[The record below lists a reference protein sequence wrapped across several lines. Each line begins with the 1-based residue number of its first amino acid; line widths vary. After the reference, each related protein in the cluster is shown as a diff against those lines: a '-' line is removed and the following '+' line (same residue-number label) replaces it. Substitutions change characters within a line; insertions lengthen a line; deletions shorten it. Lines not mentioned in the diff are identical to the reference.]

1 MRIRGLVSL
10 AIATI
15 LISACA
21 RVAGKDQPTE
31 SNGSGPATKWT
42 LSRTP
47 DGQPDIQG
55 VWTNYTNTPFEV
67 FDEKDNPALYSGD
80 PDGSGRGTGPGFLN
94 DSFERKLT
102 KGRSLVVDP
111 PSGRVPIMPWAEE
124 KRNYRLAHIQDDWVN
139 FTAWERCITRGVPGG
154 IFPTG
159 YGSGYQI
166 LQGPGYVAIVYE
178 MIHEAR
184 IIPLDGR
191 PHVGSGI
198 RLWNGDSRG
207 RWEGNTLVVDIT
219 NYNDKGNV
227 ATNAASQRVRS
238 IPQSENLHA
247 VERFTRVDENTIN
260 YEVVIEDPKVYTAP
274 WKVAMSL
281 NREPTYELFE
291 YACHEGNHAVPNT
304 LSAGRAKDRAAAGA
318 GTQ

>member
-15 LISACA
+15 LVSACV
-21 RVAGKDQPTE
+21 RVAGHDQPTE
-31 SNGSGPATKWT
+31 TNSAEPATKWT
-42 LSRTP
+42 PPRTP

-55 VWTNYTNTPFEV
+55 IWTNYTNTPFEV
-67 FDEKDNPALYSGD
+67 FDEKDQPGLYSGD
-80 PDGSGRGTGPGFLN
+80 PDGTGRGTGPGFIN
-94 DSFERKLT
+94 DSFERKLS

-124 KRNYRLAHIQDDWVN
+124 KRNYRLGHIQDDWVN

-184 IIPLDGR
+184 IIPLGGR
-191 PHVGSGI
+191 RHVGSGI

-227 ATNAASQRVRS
+227 ATNAATQRVRS
-238 IPQSENLHA
+238 IPQSEDLHV

-260 YEVVIEDPKVYTAP
+260 YEVVVEDPKVFTAP

-281 NREPTYELFE
+281 NREPKYELFE

-304 LSAGRAKDRAAAGA
+304 LSAGRAKDKAAARA

>member
-15 LISACA
+15 LISACG
-21 RVAGKDQPTE
+21 RVAGQDQPTE
-31 SNGSGPATKWT
+31 TNGPEPAKKWT
-42 LSRTP
+42 PPRTP

-67 FDEKDNPALYSGD
+67 FDEKDQPALYSGD

-94 DSFERKLT
+94 DSFERKLS

-124 KRNYRLAHIQDDWVN
+124 KRNYRLGHIQDDWVN

-191 PHVGSGI
+191 QHVGSGI

-238 IPQSENLHA
+238 TPQSENLHA

-260 YEVVIEDPKVYTAP
+260 YEVVVEDPKVFTAP
-274 WKVAMSL
+274 WKVAMGL
-281 NREPTYELFE
+281 NREPEYQLFE

-304 LSAGRAKDRAAAGA
+304 LSAGRAKDKAAAKA
-318 GTQ
+318 GTE